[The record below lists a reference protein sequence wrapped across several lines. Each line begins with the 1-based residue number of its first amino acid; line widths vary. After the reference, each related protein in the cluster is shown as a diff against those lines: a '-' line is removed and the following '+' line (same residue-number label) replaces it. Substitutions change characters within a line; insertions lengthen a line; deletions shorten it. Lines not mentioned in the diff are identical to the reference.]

1 MFTSSSHILSRYFLP
16 PQVTNPA
23 IDPLRE
29 AVVTSL
35 RCFIGPEKDITSSG
49 AAHAARLDL
58 MQVWIESVGGLCAY
72 P

>member
-1 MFTSSSHILSRYFLP
+1 MPLPTVLTIPPQSEQFPSPP

-35 RCFIGPEKDITSSG
+35 RCFIGPEKDITASG
-49 AAHAARLDL
+49 AEHTARLDL
-58 MQVWIESVGGLCAY
+58 LQVRCGA
-72 P
+72 